1 MTAKRFSGMN
11 VDITLLGVDVQ
22 AETATLSI
30 TDNTAVAQS
39 RGVPDGFVD
48 GDVSA
53 EVEFELASKYLLLLL
68 DAVRTAGSFRAVEP
82 EDVLFYAN
90 TGGEELKIEAFGV
103 KLAVSDLLNADGK
116 GGSVMTHKIK
126 GQVTAPE
133 FVRINGIPYLSDEDT
148 RHLLG

>member
-1 MTAKRFSGMN
+1 MTAKRISGMN
-11 VDITLLGVDVQ
+11 IDTTLLGVDVQ
-22 AETATLSI
+22 ASKATLSI

-53 EVEFELASKYLLLLL
+53 EIEFEFSSKYLLLLL
-68 DAVRTAGSFRAVEP
+68 DAVRSAGSFRGIEP
-82 EDVLFYAN
+82 DDVLFYAN

-103 KLAVSDLLNADGK
+103 KLVLSDLLDADAQ
-116 GGSVMTHKIK
+116 GGSTLTHKVK
-126 GQVTAPE
+126 GLVTAPE
-133 FVRINGIPYLSDEDT
+133 FVRINGIAYLSDDDT